1 MLKKYVDR
9 DKPVNRA
16 NNLVVPVPR
25 SEDLRDV
32 LHSNSNDF
40 GVDNL
45 AILNNLDWK
54 LSHMQPQEN

>member
-1 MLKKYVDR
+1 MLKLYVDR

-25 SEDLRDV
+25 REDLRDGM
-32 LHSNSNDF
+32 HSDPNDF

-45 AILNNLDWK
+45 AILSNLDWK